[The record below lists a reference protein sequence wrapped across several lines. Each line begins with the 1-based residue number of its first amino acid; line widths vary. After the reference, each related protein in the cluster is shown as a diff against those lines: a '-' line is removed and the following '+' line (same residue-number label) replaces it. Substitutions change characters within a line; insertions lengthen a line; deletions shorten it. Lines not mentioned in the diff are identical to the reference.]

1 MKMPFL
7 LLLILGVTL
16 SCKAQEDDAPAS
28 DINVHHFTMTT
39 IDGEEQPL
47 NHYEGEV
54 LLLVNVASK
63 CGYTPQYTGLQEL
76 FTRYAERGFRVLAFP
91 ANNFGAQEPGSNE
104 EIKEFCSTTYNV
116 TFDMFSKISVKG
128 DDMHPLYRWLTKESG
143 FNGDIKWNFTKFL
156 VDRDG
161 NVVARFETRVNP
173 LDDAVTG
180 KIEELL
186 AQ

>member
-1 MKMPFL
+1 MKTFL
-7 LLLILGVTL
+7 LLLLIIGVTTA
-16 SCKAQEDDAPAS
+16 CRAQDDDAPAS
-28 DINVHHFTMTT
+28 DMNVHHFTMTT
-39 IDGEEQPL
+39 IDGEEKAL

-54 LLLVNVASK
+54 LLIVNVASK
-63 CGYTPQYTGLQEL
+63 CGYTPQYKGMQEL

-116 TFDMFSKISVKG
+116 TFDMFAKISVKG

-161 NVVARFETRVNP
+161 NVVARFETKVNP

-180 KIEELL
+180 KIEEVL